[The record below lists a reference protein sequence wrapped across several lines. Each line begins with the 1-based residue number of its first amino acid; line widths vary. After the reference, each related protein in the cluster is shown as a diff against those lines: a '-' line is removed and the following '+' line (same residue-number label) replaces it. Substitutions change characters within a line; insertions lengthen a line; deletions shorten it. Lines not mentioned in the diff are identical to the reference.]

1 MAPIGILTITLVVLF
16 GALTVRGIVR
26 REPDAFIGKVI
37 VLGLLAKVAGTAGR
51 YFLIADL
58 YGGSGDF
65 RRYLANGRDI
75 AAVIRSGTLPDQ
87 ARETG
92 TPFMDFVAGVLF
104 TVAPANLFVG
114 FAVFGLLSFIGQY
127 LFLKAFRLTVPDG
140 DHRRYALLIMFVPTM
155 LFWPSSLG
163 KEAWLVFT
171 LGIASYGAAR
181 VLRRARL
188 GYLLALLGGAG
199 VFAVRPHMGAL
210 FALSFVGAFLLR
222 FRDPDG
228 TNHAVGWLVGL
239 ALIGVAA
246 GYAATN
252 FGDLLPQD
260 ESVVGSQTDQI
271 FAETARRTTQG
282 GSEFDSRPVRNPI
295 DFLHAAVTVP
305 FRPFP
310 NEGHNVQ
317 AQLSGL
323 EGVILLGI
331 FIASFG
337 RLRRLPRYL
346 LTRPYVAFATAYS
359 IGFIIAFSNV
369 GNFGIITR
377 QRAQLLPLLFV
388 LMALPAV
395 EERAKRRSVVPVLTL
410 TTAEE
415 QAPVADAVADAPPT
429 PAPSPADSPDVD
441 APRGADETLPA
452 RGATQLNLLSALDT
466 STGSA
471 SDPSSR
477 RDT

>member
-1 MAPIGILTITLVVLF
+1 MAPIGILAVTLVVIF
-16 GALTVRGIVR
+16 GALVVRGIVR

-37 VLGLLAKVAGTAGR
+37 VLGLFAKVAGTAGR

-58 YGGSGDF
+58 YGESGDF
-65 RRYLANGRDI
+65 RRYLANGQDI
-75 AAVIRSGTLPDQ
+75 AAVIRSGALPEQ

-92 TPFMDFVAGVLF
+92 TPFMDFIAGVLF

-127 LFLKAFRLTVPDG
+127 LFLKAFRLALPDG
-140 DHRRYALLIMFVPTM
+140 DHRRYAMLIMFVPTM

-171 LGIASYGAAR
+171 LGVASCGVAR

-199 VFAVRPHMGAL
+199 VFVVRPHMGAL
-210 FALSFVGAFLLR
+210 FALSFVGAFVLR
-222 FRDPDG
+222 FRDPEG
-228 TNHAVGWLVGL
+228 HNRAVGWLVGL
-239 ALIGVAA
+239 VLIGVAA

-260 ESVVGSQTDQI
+260 ESIVGSQTDQI

-388 LMALPAV
+388 LMALPAIK
-395 EERAKRRSVVPVLTL
+395 ERTRRRSAAPVLTL

-415 QAPVADAVADAPPT
+415 QDAASGSPLTPVSSRAGVAEGDDAAGATETHAAEGPTQLSLLSPPDADA
-429 PAPSPADSPDVD
+429 
-441 APRGADETLPA
+441 
-452 RGATQLNLLSALDT
+452 
-466 STGSA
+466 
-471 SDPSSR
+471 
-477 RDT
+477 